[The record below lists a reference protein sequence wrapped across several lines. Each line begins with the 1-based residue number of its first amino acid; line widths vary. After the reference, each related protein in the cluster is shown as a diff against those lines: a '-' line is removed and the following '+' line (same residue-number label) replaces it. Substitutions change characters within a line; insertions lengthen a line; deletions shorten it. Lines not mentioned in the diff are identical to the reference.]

1 MQTLF
6 KKNCQKHLNR
16 QCRYFHISTKF
27 GQNFFS
33 EKVLSIFKFFQK
45 SEKNFETNF
54 FQFSTIHL
62 PLSPFVHNTT
72 RHTHTHTHPHP
83 HVCAHIYI
91 HRHQCDQIGRF
102 FKVLGDKISNK
113 SSPNY
118 WQLFGLF

>member
-72 RHTHTHTHPHP
+72 RHTHTHTPTSTC
-83 HVCAHIYI
+83 VCTHL
-91 HRHQCDQIGRF
+91 HT
-102 FKVLGDKISNK
+102 
-113 SSPNY
+113 
-118 WQLFGLF
+118 

>member
-16 QCRYFHISTKF
+16 QCRYFHFSTKF
-27 GQNFFS
+27 GQNFFPKKFCQYS
-33 EKVLSIFKFFQK
+33 NFSKNQKKTLKRTFFNFRPSICR
-45 SEKNFETNF
+45 SLLLCT
-54 FQFSTIHL
+54 T
-62 PLSPFVHNTT
+62 PLV
-72 RHTHTHTHPHP
+72 THTHTHPHP

-113 SSPNY
+113 SSPHY